1 VRWRLVFG
9 RFADVQSPLL
19 PDSGATLLDLQM
31 PAASQF
37 DLPLVAGQSAFV
49 LVVDGQATAGG
60 DAHVESPAQAL
71 TQSLGGALTASPA
84 GGVLRLSTGPSPAR
98 LALFLGRPLREP
110 VVWGGPFV
118 MSTEADILDAKRR
131 FAAGGMGQLT
141 AFGA

>member
-1 VRWRLVFG
+1 VTT
-9 RFADVQSPLL
+9 AAPLL
-19 PDSGATLLDLQM
+19 PASGATLLDVHL
-31 PAASQF
+31 PAASHF
-37 DLPLVAGQSAFV
+37 DLPVGAGQSAFV
-49 LVVDGQATAGG
+49 LVVEGQATAGG
-60 DAHVESPAQAL
+60 IAPADSQIQTL
-71 TQSLGGALTASPA
+71 TQSLGGALSAAPA
-84 GGVLRLSTGPSPAR
+84 GGVLRLSTGPSPAH